1 MQTPR
6 IDASPATNPADPIKA
21 VEARMDAIAAPLAE
35 DDGVA
40 RFNELYLAV
49 TRAVAKEAGS
59 EHYED
64 PEFISRLDVVFADM
78 YFTAVEDDADG
89 RELPKAWAPL
99 FHKRHER
106 GIAPLQFA
114 IAGMNAH
121 INHDLAVSLVA
132 VGDERGF
139 ELDDDT
145 AQHRDYLAVN
155 KTLER
160 VEGEIKARFA
170 TGVVADVDKAA
181 GPLDDVVANW
191 SVARA
196 RDNAWRSPGVDA
208 PPSSGWPAWLPR
220 NEGGR
225 GGSVRV
231 VGSAAGAGLGA
242 VGDGHVVAW
251 CGARDGLSWA
261 AAAAL
266 RGVDGWGA
274 PAVAAARIVRVV
286 DR

>member
-1 MQTPR
+1 MQRPSP
-6 IDASPATNPADPIKA
+6 DASPAANAVDPIKA
-21 VEARMDAIAAPLAE
+21 VEARMDAIAAPLAQ

-49 TRAVAKEAGS
+49 TRAVAEETGADS
-59 EHYED
+59 YED

-78 YFTAVEDDADG
+78 YFTAVEDDAAG
-89 RELPKAWAPL
+89 REIPKAWAPL
-99 FHKRHER
+99 FQKRHTP

-121 INHDLAVSLVA
+121 INHDLAVSLVDVCDA
-132 VGDERGF
+132 RGLR
-139 ELDDDT
+139 LDDET

-170 TGVVADVDKAA
+170 TGVIADIDKAA

-196 RDNAWRSPGVDA
+196 RDNAWITARTIRALRDKPMLYRQFMLA
-208 PPSSGWPAWLPR
+208 LAR
-220 NEGGR
+220 NVGFAGR
-225 GGSVRV
+225 GLLVRTQM
-231 VGSAAGAGLGA
+231 
-242 VGDGHVVAW
+242 
-251 CGARDGLSWA
+251 
-261 AAAAL
+261 
-266 RGVDGWGA
+266 
-274 PAVAAARIVRVV
+274 
-286 DR
+286 